1 MSSLCLSCC
10 SSLSSKSEPQY
21 TTKCCNRHVC
31 DACLAANPRLSQYH
45 PCLFCV
51 GGVQVASGS
60 RSLPPEYTSP
70 RVEQKKQEEN
80 TFVIGDDEGDEEE
93 SVTRPATDQGATKE
107 VMMGSGEPLE
117 LQRAPRQA
125 SLPTAPAT
133 NPKYW
138 IQKRDTL
145 RGIALRFG
153 VNVCYNFSPLYQS
166 QTNHSLQAWELCQ
179 LNSLPPSTLSTTPHL
194 LHTRS
199 FLLLP
204 PGTHTPG
211 PSM

>member
-1 MSSLCLSCC
+1 MSFVEAMWTRSGVKDQNKAQVILATAMSSLCLSCC
-10 SSLSSKSEPQY
+10 STLSTKSEPQY
-21 TTKCCNRHVC
+21 TTKCCNKHVC

-60 RSLPPEYTSP
+60 GSLPPEYTSP

-93 SVTRPATDQGATKE
+93 NVTKPATDQEATRE
-107 VMMGSGEPLE
+107 VVVGSGQSLEP
-117 LQRAPRQA
+117 QRASEQA
-125 SLPTAPAT
+125 SLPTGPAT

-145 RGIALRFG
+145 QGIALRLSI
-153 VNVCYNFSPLYQS
+153 NACHNYS
-166 QTNHSLQAWELCQ
+166 ALC
-179 LNSLPPSTLSTTPHL
+179 
-194 LHTRS
+194 
-199 FLLLP
+199 
-204 PGTHTPG
+204 
-211 PSM
+211 

>member
-10 SSLSSKSEPQY
+10 STLSSRSKPQY

-51 GGVQVASGS
+51 GGVQMASGG

-93 SVTRPATDQGATKE
+93 IAAKPATDKGATRE
-107 VMMGSGEPLE
+107 VMVGSGESLE
-117 LQRAPRQA
+117 RLRAPEQA
-125 SLPTAPAT
+125 PVPTVPAT

-145 RGIALRFG
+145 QGIALRLG
-153 VNVCYNFSPLYQS
+153 VNVCHNSSPL
-166 QTNHSLQAWELCQ
+166 C
-179 LNSLPPSTLSTTPHL
+179 
-194 LHTRS
+194 
-199 FLLLP
+199 
-204 PGTHTPG
+204 
-211 PSM
+211 